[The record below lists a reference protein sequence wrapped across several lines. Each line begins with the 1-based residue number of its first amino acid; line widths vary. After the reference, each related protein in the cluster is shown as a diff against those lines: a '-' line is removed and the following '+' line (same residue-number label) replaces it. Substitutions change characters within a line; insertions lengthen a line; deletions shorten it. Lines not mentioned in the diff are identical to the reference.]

1 MFLSLACC
9 QWRIVRRWVI
19 LLRISCIRTYY
30 ERWVLDISWMLWYW
44 NCVRCVT
51 RNSKISERQKPKNN
65 TFDTTRPRDRPC
77 GGSCVTH
84 DLGHLGHG
92 DHTGVWVT

>member
-44 NCVRCVT
+44 NCVRMWT
-51 RNSKISERQKPKNN
+51 QNSEI
-65 TFDTTRPRDRPC
+65 FPRAIYVIPIDRGPSV
-77 GGSCVTH
+77 GSICA
-84 DLGHLGHG
+84 
-92 DHTGVWVT
+92 